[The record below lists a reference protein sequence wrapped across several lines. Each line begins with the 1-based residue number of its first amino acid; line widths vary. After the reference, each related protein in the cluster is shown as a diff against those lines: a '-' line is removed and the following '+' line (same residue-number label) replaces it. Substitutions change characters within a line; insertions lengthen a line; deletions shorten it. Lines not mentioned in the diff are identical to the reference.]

1 MTGHEENIIIWDWK
15 NLRSLFSF
23 RPHGNFVKCLLELKN
38 GYLLTG
44 SEDNTIGIWE
54 KNDLEQYNNIVY
66 LQEHKLPVRALCQI
80 NEKYFASGSFD
91 KTIKIWDFEKK
102 ECVQTLEGHQDNI
115 ICIIKI
121 KNNMLISCSN
131 DRTIKIWD
139 AN

>member
-1 MTGHEENIIIWDWK
+1 MKII
-15 NLRSLFSF
+15 
-23 RPHGNFVKCLLELKN
+23 
-38 GYLLTG
+38 
-44 SEDNTIGIWE
+44 IGIWE
-54 KNDLEQYNNIVY
+54 KNDLEQYNNIAY
-66 LQEHKLPVRALCQI
+66 LQEHEYPVRALCQI
-80 NEKYFASGSFD
+80 NGKYFASGSFD